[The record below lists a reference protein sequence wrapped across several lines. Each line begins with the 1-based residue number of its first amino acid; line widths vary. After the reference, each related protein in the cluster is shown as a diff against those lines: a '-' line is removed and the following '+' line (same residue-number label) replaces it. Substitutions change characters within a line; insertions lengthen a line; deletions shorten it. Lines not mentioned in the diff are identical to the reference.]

1 MIPRSLSVKLQPF
14 DLPPPAGADVA
25 IHARHVARRGHGE
38 GDGVLGHAG
47 IAIAPDGV
55 DLDAPARRRGK
66 VDEAGSAGAEKNDVP
81 KVRATRQQVGIE
93 EGMVVDADVEAIE
106 EGWQPIGLAVGD
118 VDLNGW
124 VFRPPYTVP
133 ELDHAGEAVQK
144 EYRHRDRP
152 ACQRPV
158 YQKGNAAPQRPS
170 ATCRESCQP
179 IGGGIA
185 RSDRA
190 ERGRNTPIL
199 AGAWTVRIGRTIM
212 GWSGWRAAVFP
223 AF

>member
-1 MIPRSLSVKLQPF
+1 M
-14 DLPPPAGADVA
+14 
-25 IHARHVARRGHGE
+25 
-38 GDGVLGHAG
+38 LGHAG

-66 VDEAGSAGAEKNDVP
+66 VDEAGSAGAKKNDVP

-118 VDLNGW
+118 IDLNGW

-152 ACQRPV
+152 ACQRQSIRRATRHYRGHLQPAANHVSRSVAPSRVAIGQNAVATHPFLPV
-158 YQKGNAAPQRPS
+158 PGQSVLAGRSWAGAAGGRRYSLLFDQLKS
-170 ATCRESCQP
+170 AMQPGGRRTCR
-179 IGGGIA
+179 
-185 RSDRA
+185 
-190 ERGRNTPIL
+190 
-199 AGAWTVRIGRTIM
+199 
-212 GWSGWRAAVFP
+212 
-223 AF
+223 